1 MRTNRAGLSRVPQRR
16 GAELLLED
24 RQAAPTAGDTIFE
37 IGIVLGLHL
46 AAVLAI
52 LLILDALGVS

>member
-1 MRTNRAGLSRVPQRR
+1 MRTNRAGLSRAPERR
-16 GAELLLED
+16 SAELLLKEG
-24 RQAAPTAGDTIFE
+24 QAGPTASDTIFE

-52 LLILDALGVS
+52 LLALDALGAN

>member
-1 MRTNRAGLSRVPQRR
+1 MRTNRAGLSRVPPLR
-16 GAELLLED
+16 GADRLLED
-24 RQAAPTAGDTIFE
+24 RQPGPTASDTIFE

-52 LLILDALGVS
+52 LLALDALGVS